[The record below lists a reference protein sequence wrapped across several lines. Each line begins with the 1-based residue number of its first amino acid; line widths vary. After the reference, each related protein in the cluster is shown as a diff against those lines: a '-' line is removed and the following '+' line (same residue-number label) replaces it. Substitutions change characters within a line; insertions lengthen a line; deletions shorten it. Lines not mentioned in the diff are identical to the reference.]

1 MPKLWIPACAGM
13 TDVGVRKDTEI
24 LTRKVDSTEMGKLT
38 FILGGARS
46 GKSALAQRLASE
58 RAGEHVLYIA
68 TLRETAE
75 VQADAE
81 MQTRITRHRAN
92 RPAAWQT
99 LVLGEEPIRDIADA
113 LNPSADKPLVL
124 LDCLSMFISGQ
135 LFMSEALPMNA
146 EDDAL
151 MLAGSLVQLQRESAT
166 DWIVV
171 SNEVG
176 LSVVPESAIGRLYR
190 DALGRA
196 NQVMAGAADEVYWVV
211 AGLVQQLK
219 PASVHQ

>member
-1 MPKLWIPACAGM
+1 
-13 TDVGVRKDTEI
+13 
-24 LTRKVDSTEMGKLT
+24 MGKLT

-46 GKSALAQRLASE
+46 GKSALAQRLAGERARE
-58 RAGEHVLYIA
+58 RAGERAGERVLYIA

-81 MQTRITRHRAN
+81 MQTRIARHRTH

-99 LVLGEEPIRDIADA
+99 LVLGDDPMRDIAAA
-113 LNPSADKPLVL
+113 LRTSDHKPLVL
-124 LDCLSMFISGQ
+124 LDCLSMLISGQ

-151 MLAGSLVQLQRESAT
+151 SLAQSLAQLQRESAT

-196 NQVMAGAADEVYWVV
+196 NQAMATAADEVFWVV
-211 AGLVQQLK
+211 AGLVQPLK
-219 PASVHQ
+219 SSHL